1 MITRLRF
8 LLFGLFR
15 THEHASTKVAIFS
28 LHRRITRVLNI
39 VPSADL
45 FNRRQLGNMEL
56 PGYLLFLRQG
66 SAVASIH
73 SYVITKTVGIAL
85 VGLPIIDRYLRE
97 HNRMKRDLES
107 PGG

>member
-1 MITRLRF
+1 
-8 LLFGLFR
+8 
-15 THEHASTKVAIFS
+15 
-28 LHRRITRVLNI
+28 
-39 VPSADL
+39 
-45 FNRRQLGNMEL
+45 MEL

-97 HNRMKRDLES
+97 AQPDEERLGK